1 MRWIIVKGADKF
13 AQLVD
18 KLTKRV
24 KFTIE
29 NNYDG
34 ILQKKTEEEHCN
46 DDSIF
51 PLSEMYNM

>member
-1 MRWIIVKGADKF
+1 MQNQWINL
-13 AQLVD
+13 Q
-18 KLTKRV
+18 KRV